1 VEESPP
7 PSPPGAPQPPSSPPP
22 PPQPKNTRRHQRF
35 EMYASVELHAAQET
49 LVLPARNIS
58 LGGVYLSADGHD
70 LAILEIGMELE
81 VLVFDALDERRRPV
95 RLFGEVVR
103 LDEHGVALMWADSD
117 PEIARNVARLLH
129 RLQPKEI
136 PDPSSEE
143 SREE

>member
-7 PSPPGAPQPPSSPPP
+7 PSPPSTPPP
-22 PPQPKNTRRHQRF
+22 PPQPKYTRKHQRF
-35 EMYASVELHAAQET
+35 ELYASVELHAADET

-95 RLFGEVVR
+95 RLYGEVVR

-117 PEIARNVARLLH
+117 PEVARNVARLLH
-129 RLQPKEI
+129 RLQPKEV
-136 PDPSSEE
+136 PEAPGDPSETSEE
-143 SREE
+143 PRDE